1 MNPFPHYRS
10 QFSATSATSA
20 TPTPISPSKFLFIP
34 IIHYFSTKNHQNSI
48 FLNYFLISIC
58 KTLNVHRTFA
68 LANAQ
73 RSRSSATQCRKE
85 IWPIF
90 GLHVV
95 RRSSNGLWT
104 VSVKKRFV
112 SASKFLQN
120 LTHRPPGFPS
130 SSSAPSPS
138 SPTSD
143 TSSTSPTSPTRTT
156 ITNNLNP

>member
-68 LANAQ
+68 PRNKK
-73 RSRSSATQCRKE
+73 RDNFTSPPMSR
-85 IWPIF
+85 P
-90 GLHVV
+90 LD
-95 RRSSNGLWT
+95 GLWT
-104 VSVKKRFV
+104 VSVK
-112 SASKFLQN
+112 SPDSLASKFSQIFFVN
-120 LTHRPPGFPS
+120 YAGYYPAKVHRPHGLI
-130 SSSAPSPS
+130 SPICLI
-138 SPTSD
+138 SP
-143 TSSTSPTSPTRTT
+143 
-156 ITNNLNP
+156 IGLIV